1 MTPLL
6 GKTEIL
12 KRVDVCTLTGQY
24 LIAVMPSRSVSYTAG
39 AAADVDVTS
48 RAS

>member
-1 MTPLL
+1 MTPLP

-12 KRVDVCTLTGQY
+12 SVSQRLYAHGARP
-24 LIAVMPSRSVSYTAG
+24 IAVMPSRSVSYTAG